1 MMCNGATFDEVLF
14 NIHGLIDRFGWAVV
28 PVGHQLSSTW
38 AYTIGLVEVNHPEL
52 TVVGMAPERA
62 ARLLNRFAVLIHD
75 GSKFLDGEE
84 ITVGTKRYRFASVS
98 FRHVHSDRFALWI
111 NYYGAL
117 GPPQP
122 EPRFLEVVPHG
133 RLRKLP

>member
-62 ARLLNRFAVLIHD
+62 ARLLNRLAVPVD
-75 GSKFLDGEE
+75 SE
-84 ITVGTKRYRFASVS
+84 IVS
-98 FRHVHSDRFALWI
+98 FVKESLSPLVGIR
-111 NYYGAL
+111 
-117 GPPQP
+117 
-122 EPRFLEVVPHG
+122 VVASG
-133 RLRKLP
+133 KRVGCS